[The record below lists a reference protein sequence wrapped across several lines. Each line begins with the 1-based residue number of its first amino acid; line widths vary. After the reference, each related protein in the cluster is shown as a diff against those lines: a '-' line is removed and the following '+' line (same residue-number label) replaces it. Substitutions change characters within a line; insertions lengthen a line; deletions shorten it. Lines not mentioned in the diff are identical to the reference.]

1 MTAKFY
7 SVDGDSFTSKPI
19 YDEEELSNAVLETIK
34 YYKERYEKVA
44 EENKRL
50 LLKGKEAASEE
61 LKGEIK
67 YLKHR
72 LALSYGSFASQKE
85 KEAYANF
92 QERHMH
98 DRLTSR
104 ANGGKCPYLIPNS
117 VGIGTILHVKCP
129 ICGEE
134 EDITDDSVW

>member
-1 MTAKFY
+1 MNAKFY
-7 SVDGDSFTSKPI
+7 SIDGDSFTSKPI

-34 YYKERYEKVA
+34 HYKERYKEVA

-50 LLKGKEAASEE
+50 LLKGKEVANEE

-85 KEAYANF
+85 KEAYADF

-104 ANGGKCPYLIPNS
+104 ANGGKCPYLIPTS

>member
-1 MTAKFY
+1 MTTKFY
-7 SVDGDSFTSKPI
+7 SVDGDSFTSKSI

-34 YYKERYEKVA
+34 YYKERYEKIA

-50 LLKGKEAASEE
+50 LLKGKEVANEE
-61 LKGEIK
+61 LKDEIK

-85 KEAYANF
+85 KEAYADF

-104 ANGGKCPYLIPNS
+104 ANGGKCPYLIPTS